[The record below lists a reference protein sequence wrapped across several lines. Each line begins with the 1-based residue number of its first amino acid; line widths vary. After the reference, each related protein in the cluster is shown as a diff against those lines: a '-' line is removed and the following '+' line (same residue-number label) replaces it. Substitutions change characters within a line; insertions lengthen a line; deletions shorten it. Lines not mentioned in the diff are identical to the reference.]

1 MAMGMANTSPFL
13 PTLKYQSLVVSSIIQ
28 STRKRKKSFSLYAS
42 SQSTQHPPVNLD
54 YLKRE
59 FAGPGVSFE
68 SIGSGLGCAI
78 SLKLDNKSTA
88 NMTMPGGMITSY
100 RPMMWHGAVEEVL
113 HTIVSDT
120 GDGTAKLQG
129 GVSVDFQCIG
139 KDADVWAPRGWMLR
153 GVKGRPNQ
161 SIQIEFFCSSPLH
174 GSEARYAVTLCPNLI
189 STELSITNNSLS
201 PLHITGIILNHLK
214 ASTPDAT
221 YLNGMER
228 SSYFTC
234 GPIMSELG
242 IVPGPTSKT
251 GLGWAEKGFDGLFGG
266 RRDEFRGEEREEESD
281 SVHLT
286 EESYRFYRNS
296 PREFTV
302 LDRGRRNSI
311 KIGNNGFDELYIMS
325 PGSNHEWY
333 GQYAYVCVGPAVQ
346 QPVVLHPGDVWH
358 GSQYLYNPNM

>member
-1 MAMGMANTSPFL
+1 MAMANTSPFL
-13 PTLKYQSLVVSSIIQ
+13 PTSKYQSLVISSIIQ
-28 STRKRKKSFSLYAS
+28 STRKRKKSFSLHAS

-120 GDGTAKLQG
+120 GDGTTKLQG

-161 SIQIEFFCSSPLH
+161 SIQVRRVHS
-174 GSEARYAVTLCPNLI
+174 LI
-189 STELSITNNSLS
+189 TQL
-201 PLHITGIILNHLK
+201 
-214 ASTPDAT
+214 
-221 YLNGMER
+221 
-228 SSYFTC
+228 
-234 GPIMSELG
+234 
-242 IVPGPTSKT
+242 
-251 GLGWAEKGFDGLFGG
+251 
-266 RRDEFRGEEREEESD
+266 
-281 SVHLT
+281 
-286 EESYRFYRNS
+286 
-296 PREFTV
+296 
-302 LDRGRRNSI
+302 
-311 KIGNNGFDELYIMS
+311 
-325 PGSNHEWY
+325 
-333 GQYAYVCVGPAVQ
+333 
-346 QPVVLHPGDVWH
+346 
-358 GSQYLYNPNM
+358 